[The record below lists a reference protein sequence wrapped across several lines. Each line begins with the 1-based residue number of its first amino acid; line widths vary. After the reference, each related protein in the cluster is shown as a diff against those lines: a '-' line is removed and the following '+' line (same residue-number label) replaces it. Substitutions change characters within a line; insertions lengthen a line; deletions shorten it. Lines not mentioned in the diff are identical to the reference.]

1 MRTITDKTIRDIKFE
16 KGGTFSTEFI
26 LYFERE
32 WNEVT
37 QMFRNGRNDIEID
50 H

>member
-1 MRTITDKTIRDIKFE
+1 MTAKTIREIKFE
-16 KGGTFSTEFI
+16 KGQQFTTEFI
-26 LYFERE
+26 LDFDQD

-37 QMFRNGRNDIEID
+37 QMFKSRHKDIEID